1 MSSIYGNLFRIST
14 WGESHGPAV
23 GVVVDGCPSGLVI
36 SPEEI
41 QAELDRR
48 RPGQSRLTTPRKEAD
63 QVEIL
68 SGMFEGRTTGTPV
81 SMLVRNT
88 DQRSHD
94 YGDMAEM
101 YRPSHADFTYDL
113 KYGFRDHR
121 GGGRSSARETVGRV
135 AAGALA
141 RKLLREICGTEIVAY
156 VSQVGAVDMDAAFDP
171 LRATVAAVDKS
182 LVRCPDPAASER
194 MAAAIE
200 QARKSQ
206 DSLGGVIQL
215 VVKDPPRGLGEPV
228 FHRAE
233 AELARAFLSLPATK
247 GFEVGSGFAGTR
259 LKGSQHND
267 PYIVRPPAKGRS
279 GAKTAAKSG
288 AAKGSAKSAA
298 GAAASP
304 LAAIGTSSNRS
315 GGVQGGITNG
325 EPILCRI
332 AFKPTA
338 TISMAQQTVDRQ
350 GKART
355 LAAKG
360 RHDPC
365 VLPRAVVIVE
375 AMAALTLA
383 DLFLEQRARAGLFP
397 RGGNP
402 LEKKT
407 LRDELYRL

>member
-14 WGESHGPAV
+14 WGESHGPGV
-23 GVVVDGCPSGLVI
+23 GVVVDGCPSGLPI
-36 SPEEI
+36 TAEEI
-41 QAELDRR
+41 QRDLDRR
-48 RPGQSRLTTPRKEAD
+48 RPGQSKLTTPRKEAD

-68 SGMFEGRTTGTPV
+68 SGLFEGKTTGTPI

-121 GGGRSSARETVGRV
+121 GGGRSSARETIGRV

-141 RKLLREICGTEIVAY
+141 RKILREVCGTEIVAY
-156 VSQVGAVDMDAAFDP
+156 VSQVGPVDMASDYDP
-171 LRATVAAVDKS
+171 LKATVAAVDKS
-182 LVRCPDPAASER
+182 LVRCPDPKASDR

-200 QARKSQ
+200 AARKSQ

-215 VVKDPPRGLGEPV
+215 VVKDPPRGVGEPV
-228 FHRAE
+228 FARAD

-247 GFEVGSGFAGTR
+247 GFEIGSGFAGTR
-259 LKGSQHND
+259 LKGSEHND
-267 PYIVRPPAKGRS
+267 PFIIKGKA
-279 GAKTAAKSG
+279 GKA
-288 AAKGSAKSAA
+288 SAKSA
-298 GAAASP
+298 SP
-304 LAAIGTSSNRS
+304 LDAIGTSSNNS
-315 GGVQGGITNG
+315 GGMQGGITNG

-338 TISMAQQTVDRQ
+338 TISMPQQTVDRA
-350 GKART
+350 GKTRT

-375 AMAALTLA
+375 AMAALTLL

-397 RGGNP
+397 MGADP
-402 LEKKT
+402 TKKKT
-407 LRDELYRL
+407 LRDEIHGL

>member
-14 WGESHGPAV
+14 FGESHGKAV
-23 GVVVDGCPSGLVI
+23 GVIVDGCPAGLSINEAEV
-36 SPEEI
+36 

-48 RPGQSRLTTPRKEAD
+48 RPGQSKLTTPRKEAD
-63 QVEIL
+63 KVEIL
-68 SGMFEGRTTGTPV
+68 SGCFEGRTTGTPIG
-81 SMLVRNT
+81 MLVANT

-121 GGGRSSARETVGRV
+121 GGGRASARETIGRV

-141 RKLLREICGTEIVAY
+141 RKLLKEACGTEILAY
-156 VSQVGAVDMDAAFDP
+156 VSQVGAIDADFDP
-171 LRATVAAVDKS
+171 LKATLAMVEANP
-182 LVRCPDPAASER
+182 VRCADAAAAQK
-194 MAAAIE
+194 MAAAIDA
-200 QARKSQ
+200 ARKSQ

-215 VVKDPPRGLGEPV
+215 VVKNPPKGVGEPV

-247 GFEVGSGFAGTR
+247 GFEIGSGFAGTR

-267 PYIVRPPAKGRS
+267 PFIVKVGKAKAKG
-279 GAKTAAKSG
+279 
-288 AAKGSAKSAA
+288 
-298 GAAASP
+298 ASP
-304 LAAIGTSSNRS
+304 LDTIGTSTNLS

-338 TISMAQQTVDRQ
+338 TISLAQQTVDKH

-383 DLFLEQRARAGLFP
+383 DLFLEQRARQGLF
-397 RGGNP
+397 G
-402 LEKKT
+402 
-407 LRDELYRL
+407 

>member
-1 MSSIYGNLFRIST
+1 MSSSYGNLFRIST
-14 WGESHGPAV
+14 FGESHGKAV
-23 GVVVDGCPSGLVI
+23 GVVLDGCPAGLSI
-36 SPEEI
+36 SEAEV

-48 RPGQSRLTTPRKEAD
+48 RPGQSKLTTPRNEAD
-63 QVEIL
+63 KVEIL
-68 SGMFEGRTTGTPV
+68 SGIFEGKTTGTPIG
-81 SMLVRNT
+81 MLVANT

-121 GGGRSSARETVGRV
+121 GGGRASARETIGRV

-141 RKLLREICGTEIVAY
+141 RKLLKEACGTEILAY
-156 VSQVGAVDMDAAFDP
+156 VSQVGEIDAAIDP
-171 LRATVAAVDKS
+171 LKATLAMVEANP
-182 LVRCPDPAASER
+182 VRCADAAAAKK

-200 QARKSQ
+200 AARKSQ

-215 VVKDPPRGLGEPV
+215 VVTRPPKGVGEPV

-247 GFEVGSGFAGTR
+247 GFEIGSGFAGTR

-267 PYIVRPPAKGRS
+267 PFIVKGGKRAKD
-279 GAKTAAKSG
+279 
-288 AAKGSAKSAA
+288 
-298 GAAASP
+298 ASP
-304 LAAIGTSSNRS
+304 LDSIGTSSNRS

-338 TISMAQQTVDRQ
+338 TISLPQQTVDKH
-350 GKART
+350 GKPRT

-383 DLFLEQRARAGLFP
+383 DLFLEQRARENLF
-397 RGGNP
+397 
-402 LEKKT
+402 
-407 LRDELYRL
+407 

>member
-14 WGESHGPAV
+14 FGESHGKAV
-23 GVVVDGCPSGLVI
+23 GVVVDGCPAGLKLA
-36 SPEEI
+36 EADI

-48 RPGQSRLTTPRKEAD
+48 RPGQSKLTTPRKEAD
-63 QVEIL
+63 AVEIL
-68 SGMFEGRTTGTPV
+68 SGLFEGKTTGTPIGMTV
-81 SMLVRNT
+81 ANT

-94 YGDMAEM
+94 YGDMVEL

-113 KYGFRDHR
+113 KYGFRDYR
-121 GGGRSSARETVGRV
+121 GGGRASARETIGRV
-135 AAGALA
+135 AAGAIA
-141 RKLLREICGTEIVAY
+141 RKILKECCGTEILAY
-156 VSQVGAVDMDAAFDP
+156 VSQVGSIDAAIDP
-171 LRATVAAVDKS
+171 LKATFKTIESNLVRCADPVAAVK
-182 LVRCPDPAASER
+182 
-194 MAAAIE
+194 MAEAIDD
-200 QARKSQ
+200 ARKAQ

-215 VVKDPPRGLGEPV
+215 VIKKAPKGVGEPV

-259 LKGSQHND
+259 LRGSQHND
-267 PYIVRPPAKGRS
+267 PFVNKAK
-279 GAKTAAKSG
+279 
-288 AAKGSAKSAA
+288 KG
-298 GAAASP
+298 GF
-304 LAAIGTSSNRS
+304 LGIGTETNRS
-315 GGVQGGITNG
+315 GGIQGGITNG

-338 TISMAQQTVDRQ
+338 TISLPQQTVDKQ

-375 AMAALTLA
+375 AMAALTLV
-383 DLFLEQRARAGLFP
+383 DLFLEQRARQGLF
-397 RGGNP
+397 R
-402 LEKKT
+402 
-407 LRDELYRL
+407 

>member
-1 MSSIYGNLFRIST
+1 
-14 WGESHGPAV
+14 
-23 GVVVDGCPSGLVI
+23 VVVDGCPAGLAI
-36 SPEEI
+36 SEAEV

-48 RPGQSRLTTPRKEAD
+48 RPGQSRLTTPRNEAD
-63 QVEIL
+63 KVEIL
-68 SGMFEGRTTGTPV
+68 SGTFEGRTTGTPIG
-81 SMLVRNT
+81 MLVANA

-121 GGGRSSARETVGRV
+121 GGGRASARETIGRV

-141 RKLLREICGTEIVAY
+141 RKLLMQACGTEILAY
-156 VSQVGAVDMDAAFDP
+156 VSQVGAIDAALDP
-171 LRATVAAVDKS
+171 LAATFQAVEANP
-182 LVRCPDPAASER
+182 VRCPDPEAAEK
-194 MAAAIE
+194 MAAAIDA
-200 QARKSQ
+200 ARKSQ

-215 VVKDPPRGLGEPV
+215 VVKRPPKGVGEPV

-247 GFEVGSGFAGTR
+247 GFEIGSGFAGTR
-259 LKGSQHND
+259 LKGSEHND
-267 PYIVRPPAKGRS
+267 PFVIR
-279 GAKTAAKSG
+279 G
-288 AAKGSAKSAA
+288 AAGET
-298 GAAASP
+298 ASP
-304 LAAIGTSSNRS
+304 LQAIGTATNHS

-338 TISMAQQTVDRQ
+338 TISIPQRTVDRH
-350 GKART
+350 GKPRT
-355 LAAKG
+355 LQAKG

-383 DLFLEQRARAGLFP
+383 DLFLEQRARSGLF
-397 RGGNP
+397 G
-402 LEKKT
+402 
-407 LRDELYRL
+407 

>member
-14 WGESHGPAV
+14 FGESHGPAV
-23 GVVVDGCPSGLVI
+23 GVVVDGCPSGLAI
-36 SPEEI
+36 SLEEI

-63 QVEIL
+63 AVEIL
-68 SGMFEGRTTGTPV
+68 SGIFEGRTTGTPIA
-81 SMLVRNT
+81 MLVRNT

-141 RKLLREICGTEIVAY
+141 RKILRQACGTEVVAY
-156 VSQVGAVDMDAAFDP
+156 VSQVGPVDIGAAYDP
-171 LRATVAAVDKS
+171 LSATVAAVDES
-182 LVRCPDPAASER
+182 LVRCPDPEASDR
-194 MAAAIE
+194 MAKAIDA
-200 QARKSQ
+200 ARKSQ

-215 VVKDPPRGLGEPV
+215 VVKHPPRGVGEPV
-228 FHRAE
+228 FHRVE

-259 LKGSQHND
+259 LKGSEHND
-267 PYIVRPPAKGRS
+267 AFILKGKAEGKR
-279 GAKTAAKSG
+279 GTAKSG
-288 AAKGSAKSAA
+288 
-298 GAAASP
+298 SP
-304 LAAIGTSSNRS
+304 LDAIGTATNRS

-325 EPILCRI
+325 EPVLCRI

-338 TISMAQQTVDRQ
+338 TISLPQQTVDRG
-350 GKART
+350 GKPRT

-375 AMAALTLA
+375 AMAALTLL
-383 DLFLEQRARAGLFP
+383 DLFLEQRARQGLFP
-397 RGGNP
+397 
-402 LEKKT
+402 
-407 LRDELYRL
+407 